1 MDTPMRRSRDPLKLL
16 QEVEHAPWA
25 HGFYALLRE
34 FECAHPQL
42 PRLGRSL
49 RPQDD
54 AIRLGQDPSMNFAPA
69 VFSAIERNNRGA
81 PPRLVQ
87 EFFGMFGPNGPLPLH
102 LTEFARERMLHHRDP
117 SFARFIDLLHHRPL
131 TLFYRSWAQAQ
142 PAASFDRPSSDRF
155 STYVGA
161 LVGMGTPA
169 LRQRDEAGDHV
180 RLYFAGSLSR
190 QVRTADGLRNLLAGF
205 FRLPVR
211 IVEFAGHWMKLP
223 ADDLTRLGSATQGS
237 QLGAGAVLGARV
249 WDRQHRIQ
257 IAMGPLTLTQY
268 ESLLPGGNALHR
280 LVALVRHYL
289 GFELDWDLRLSLA
302 AREVPAARLG
312 GTDARLGWTSWI
324 GTAPRSRLAEDLIL
338 DAERLEGLTTN

>member
-1 MDTPMRRSRDPLKLL
+1 MAFAIVMLLGPGEHDQQHRHVVVRRGQLL

-161 LVGMGTPA
+161 LVGMGSPA
-169 LRQRDEAGDHV
+169 LRQRDEAGDHAENAAH
-180 RLYFAGSLSR
+180 AGVHGGSPARTEAHARPGWAERKTPRGSR
-190 QVRTADGLRNLLAGF
+190 GVSFQGCDESAFV
-205 FRLPVR
+205 
-211 IVEFAGHWMKLP
+211 LP
-223 ADDLTRLGSATQGS
+223 A
-237 QLGAGAVLGARV
+237 
-249 WDRQHRIQ
+249 
-257 IAMGPLTLTQY
+257 P
-268 ESLLPGGNALHR
+268 
-280 LVALVRHYL
+280 
-289 GFELDWDLRLSLA
+289 
-302 AREVPAARLG
+302 
-312 GTDARLGWTSWI
+312 DARRGETGVGPDRKSDC
-324 GTAPRSRLAEDLIL
+324 G
-338 DAERLEGLTTN
+338 